1 MVPLLCIQACA
12 VVRHSIDTILYVSF
26 DLTLNHSFLVVSSG
40 HGVEGRGA
48 GRKRKEL
55 AYAVKCQASC
65 WLQIESLMC
74 CNLACPILLSLTL
87 FWPFMK
93 TFNKQY
99 IRNFVHLISLNPH
112 SHALRK
118 ILLPPFHKG
127 RSRNSKRLTQGHTV
141 NEWKKLGPNLCSV
154 CSATLCSS
162 PPPSPEITDGIFTL
176 CSVWLEGMLEMGA
189 WGKGELQDCSE
200 ED

>member
-1 MVPLLCIQACA
+1 M
-12 VVRHSIDTILYVSF
+12 
-26 DLTLNHSFLVVSSG
+26 
-40 HGVEGRGA
+40 EGGGA

-74 CNLACPILLSLTL
+74 CNPASPILLSLML

-93 TFNKQY
+93 TFTKQH
-99 IRNFVHLISLNPH
+99 IRSFVHLISFNPH

-118 ILLPPFHKG
+118 ILLSPSYKG
-127 RSRNSKRLTQGHTV
+127 RSRNSKRLIQGRTV
-141 NEWKKLGPNLCSV
+141 NEWKKLGPNLRSV

-162 PPPSPEITDGIFTL
+162 PSPSPEITDGIFTL

-189 WGKGELQDCSE
+189 WGKGELQGCSE